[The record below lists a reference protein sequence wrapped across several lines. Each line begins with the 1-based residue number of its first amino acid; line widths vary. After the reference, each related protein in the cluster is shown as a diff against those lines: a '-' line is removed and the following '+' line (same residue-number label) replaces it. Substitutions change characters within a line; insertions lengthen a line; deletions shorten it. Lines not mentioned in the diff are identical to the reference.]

1 MMLVEKA
8 MGYYDKKAKESAE
21 TVPILR
27 DWLLLTFL
35 IAAAVYGLRGII
47 VFLTSG

>member
-1 MMLVEKA
+1 

-27 DWLLLTFL
+27 DWMVLTFKIAGLVYAVKFL
-35 IAAAVYGLRGII
+35 ITMLSQGG
-47 VFLTSG
+47 

>member
-1 MMLVEKA
+1 

-35 IAAAVYGLRGII
+35 IAAAVYGIRGII
-47 VFLTSG
+47 CLLTSG